1 MVGFYCNEKGCVQM
15 GTFIVGSIVLIIM
28 GIAIRSIIKDRK
40 NGKACGCGQSCK
52 GCSGHCNH

>member
-1 MVGFYCNEKGCVQM
+1 M
-15 GTFIVGSIVLIIM
+15 GTFIVGSIVIIIM